1 MGLSFTSDTDY
12 IKIDGVSSDTVGLY
26 FDYLEVPPMARQRFT
41 EWTTRND
48 ENGFSRDDTY
58 ENIVLPLNCYT
69 FMNDDY
75 DNTAI
80 YEYFSIGDKLEL
92 SRLSGYYYKIVDMR
106 INSIQQRYGG
116 KRIDY
121 SLTFTLSPFRY
132 SISNNPISLT
142 NGGTVAYSGT
152 RYGKPVISGV
162 VGAAGDIIVYSSD
175 GSVQDILTVKDCTV
189 GETLYIDTQRKIVHD
204 GTNVIL
210 NRVEGSYPILRK
222 GNNTITWSGTFNSVQ
237 MVKNERWY

>member
-1 MGLSFTSDTDY
+1 
-12 IKIDGVSSDTVGLY
+12 
-26 FDYLEVPPMARQRFT
+26 
-41 EWTTRND
+41 
-48 ENGFSRDDTY
+48 
-58 ENIVLPLNCYT
+58 
-69 FMNDDY
+69 
-75 DNTAI
+75 
-80 YEYFSIGDKLEL
+80 
-92 SRLSGYYYKIVDMR
+92 MR